1 MLLYGGVM
9 QLSSPSLA
17 SLLASE
23 LLKMLLS
30 RRMSSRRN
38 NLIILGLVVVL
49 IGVAAYFIFIRQSV
63 ADATR
68 LGLDLKGGVSAN
80 LQGYKNDGSEVTR
93 EEMELASGVIRQRV
107 DSLGVAEPE
116 IQLQGQDQ
124 VVVNI
129 PGITDTDQAIKTIG
143 RTAQLGFYEV
153 LASAP
158 NQPLVVS
165 RDEVEAT
172 KEDLRSKLEGDPA
185 YEEGTTKI
193 FFQKTDTPQG
203 DGVRVAGYV
212 VPEEP
217 GVKGDAL
224 KTALITRDQS
234 GNRQVQVNLT
244 SEGGDQFGNF
254 TQEILDNALANGT
267 PGGARLAVVLD
278 EDVVSAP
285 GVNQALNGG
294 QFVIENRSAGGLPEA
309 EAKELEVVL
318 KTGALPINM
327 EILSVTS
334 IGPTLGSDSLK
345 SGLLA
350 ALVGFGLV
358 LVFLLFVY
366 RVLGLVADLA
376 LLIYAFLLWGLV
388 VTIPIT
394 MTLPGIAGIVLSIG
408 VAADANVVIFERIK
422 EEIRRGKSPRTAI
435 SLGYEKGFKAI
446 LDGNLTTLIT
456 AFILFALSSG
466 SVRGFAVLL
475 AVGVLLSMFT
485 AIAVTRALLGVISD
499 RGIKLSA
506 PMVGVSKKSIE
517 NGQPARAGKAGAG
530 AR

>member
-1 MLLYGGVM
+1 
-9 QLSSPSLA
+9 
-17 SLLASE
+17 
-23 LLKMLLS
+23 
-30 RRMSSRRN
+30 MSSRRN

-49 IGVAAYFIFIRQSV
+49 IGVAAYFIFIRQPV

-80 LQGYKNDGSEVTR
+80 LQGYKNDGSAVTR

-107 DSLGVAEPE
+107 DSLGVTEPE

-129 PGITDTDQAIKTIG
+129 PGITDTDQAIDVIG

-158 NQPLVVS
+158 NQPLVVP

-172 KEDLRSKLEGDPA
+172 KEDLRSELEGDPA

-193 FFQKTDTPQG
+193 LFEETDRPEG
-203 DGVRVAGYV
+203 DGVQVEGYI

-224 KTALITRDQS
+224 ETAMITRDQS

-244 SEGGDQFGNF
+244 SEGSNQFGDF
-254 TQEILDNALANGT
+254 TQEIMDNALANGT

-285 GVNQALNGG
+285 GVNQVLNGG
-294 QFVIENRSAGGLPEA
+294 SFVIENRSAGGLPED

-327 EILSVTS
+327 EVLSVTS
-334 IGPTLGSDSLK
+334 IGPTLGSDSLR

-350 ALVGFGLV
+350 ALVGFVLV
-358 LVFLLFVY
+358 LLFLLVVY

-388 VTIPIT
+388 VAIPIT

-422 EEIRRGKSPRTAI
+422 EEVRRGKTPRAAVA
-435 SLGYEKGFKAI
+435 LGYKKGFLAI

-456 AFILFALSSG
+456 AGILFALSSG

-475 AVGVLLSMFT
+475 AVGVVLSMFT
-485 AIAVTRALLGVISD
+485 AVAVTRALLGLITT
-499 RGIKLSA
+499 RGFHLS
-506 PMVGVSKKSIE
+506 PPLMGVSKASVTPGRDRE
-517 NGQPARAGKAGAG
+517 TARV
-530 AR
+530 R